1 MRRYLCE
8 PMVIYT
14 NLVYEAEGDH
24 STDAVYN
31 CHECFN
37 TDCGYWEHYNH
48 CDDEEITEQDIE
60 RLRQLNP
67 DIAEFFEATCERYR
81 KND

>member
-14 NLVYEAEGDH
+14 NLVYEAEGEH

-37 TDCGYWEHYNH
+37 TDCGYWSNYNH
-48 CDDEEITEQDIE
+48 YDDEEITEQDIK

-67 DIAEFFEATCERYR
+67 DIAEFFNATCERYR

>member
-8 PMVIYT
+8 PMVMYT
-14 NLVYEAEGDH
+14 QLVYEAEGDH

-37 TDCGYWEHYNH
+37 TDCGYWSHYNH
-48 CDDEEITEQDIE
+48 CEDEEITEEDIE
-60 RLRQLNP
+60 RLRILNP
-67 DIAEFFEATCERYR
+67 EIANFFYATCERYR

>member
-37 TDCGYWEHYNH
+37 TDCGYWSNYNH
-48 CDDEEITEQDIE
+48 YKEKRE
-60 RLRQLNP
+60 RKL
-67 DIAEFFEATCERYR
+67 DADWVEFFNATCERYR
-81 KND
+81 KDK

>member
-14 NLVYEAEGDH
+14 QLVYEAEGDH

-37 TDCGYWEHYNH
+37 TDCGYWSNYNH
-48 CDDEEITEQDIE
+48 YDDEEITEQDIE
-60 RLRQLNP
+60 RLRVLNP
-67 DIAEFFEATCERYR
+67 DWAEFFQATCERYR